1 MPDPL
6 LLTSVHNSRVKDVVR
21 LRNRRH
27 RQREKRFVIEGLR
40 ELTAAVEATFP
51 VQTLYYCTDFH
62 TARGEAELVQRF
74 ATADTVCEETSAAVF
89 KKMSY
94 RRTPDGLLGVA
105 EAPSLALDALPARR
119 TSTHSLW
126 LIAAGL
132 EKPGNLGAMLRS
144 LDAVGGDGL
153 LVADGVADVFNP
165 NAVRASVGALFGIPI
180 AAASGRAVREWLDA
194 QNIRLVAASPHA
206 AQDYSAMDLRGH
218 IAFAVGSESGGLDAD
233 WLADA
238 ASVHIPMAGRVDS
251 VNAATAAALLLFEAR
266 QQQRP
271 ASDAGVRTEGSP

>member
-1 MPDPL
+1 ML
-6 LLTSVHNSRVKDVVR
+6 SSVHNPRVKDVVR

-27 RQREKRFVIEGLR
+27 RQREKRFVIEGVR
-40 ELTAAVEATFP
+40 ELTAAAEAAFP

-62 TARGEAELVQRF
+62 MARGEAELVQRF
-74 ATADTVCEETSAAVF
+74 ATAGTVCEETTAAVF

-119 TSTHSLW
+119 TSDHSLW
-126 LIAAGL
+126 LIAAGM

-165 NAVRASVGALFGIPI
+165 NAVRASVGALFGMPI
-180 AAASGRAVREWLDA
+180 AAASGPAVREWLDA
-194 QNIRLVAASPHA
+194 QGIRLVAASPDA
-206 AQDYSAMDLRGH
+206 ALDYSAMDLHGH
-218 IAFAVGSESGGLDAD
+218 IAFAVGSESDGLNAD

-238 ASVHIPMAGRVDS
+238 PSVRIPMAGRVDS

-266 QQQRP
+266 RQQAGGPNALDRP
-271 ASDAGVRTEGSP
+271 GEGSP

>member
-1 MPDPL
+1 M
-6 LLTSVHNSRVKDVVR
+6 VR

-40 ELTAAVEATFP
+40 ELSAAVEAAFP
-51 VQTLYYCTDFH
+51 VQTLYFCTDFH
-62 TARGEAELVQRF
+62 AARSEAELVQRF
-74 ATADTVCEETSAAVF
+74 ATAGTACEETTVAVF

-105 EAPSLALDALPARR
+105 EAPSLTLDTLPARR
-119 TSTHSLW
+119 ISDHSLW
-126 LIAAGL
+126 LIAAGM

-165 NAVRASVGALFGIPI
+165 NAVRASVGALFGMPV
-180 AAASGRAVREWLDA
+180 AAANGPAVREWLDA
-194 QNIRLVAASPHA
+194 QNIRLVAASPNA
-206 AQDYSAMDLRGH
+206 KLDYSAVDLRGH
-218 IAFAVGSESGGLDAD
+218 IAFAVGSESDGLGAD

-238 ASVHIPMAGRVDS
+238 ASVRIPMAGRVDS

-266 QQQRP
+266 RQQAAGGPNAVGRP
-271 ASDAGVRTEGSP
+271 GEGSS